1 MHSASDKFIKIKS
14 SMKLLVHDNG
24 ILCCQPRLHETENLS
39 FNHYN
44 AKYNSSIWSII
55 IQYNDTLDEIIVI
68 ACQVK
73 KKAKETDQW

>member
-14 SMKLLVHDNG
+14 SMKLHAIVHDNG

-44 AKYNSSIWSII
+44 AKYNSSI
-55 IQYNDTLDEIIVI
+55 
-68 ACQVK
+68 
-73 KKAKETDQW
+73 